1 MSEYLMRE
9 GSRGQEVRRL
19 QRALGGLVV
28 DGLFGPRTQKAVAER
43 QHELGMVG
51 TGAADGRLQR
61 ALGIEVLPGIDVS
74 AYQRK
79 TDWAEVRASGQ
90 RWVYRKATEG
100 RTHRNGG
107 LAADVKGVLAN
118 DMLLGLYH
126 FGRPDTNPGPKDAR
140 AEALAFIKVQKQWPC
155 TLSPVLDVEKGVKK
169 GWKYNA
175 EWVRDWCD
183 IVEDALEC
191 RAVIYTAKWAVDAYL
206 RKAPARALDEIVVR
220 PLWLADYDGYPDDE
234 VAPWSEWTIWQ
245 YTGSGKVPGV
255 RGKCDR
261 NWLAGGGLD
270 RIRWSS
276 VRCGGR
282 P

>member
-1 MSEYLMRE
+1 
-9 GSRGQEVRRL
+9 
-19 QRALGGLVV
+19 
-28 DGLFGPRTQKAVAER
+28 
-43 QHELGMVG
+43 
-51 TGAADGRLQR
+51 
-61 ALGIEVLPGIDVS
+61 
-74 AYQRK
+74 
-79 TDWAEVRASGQ
+79 
-90 RWVYRKATEG
+90 
-100 RTHRNGG
+100 
-107 LAADVKGVLAN
+107 VK
-118 DMLLGLYH
+118 
-126 FGRPDTNPGPKDAR
+126 R
-140 AEALAFIKVQKQWPC
+140 
-155 TLSPVLDVEKGVKK
+155 

-276 VRCGGR
+276 VRCEGR